1 MAALRHDA
9 VLKNG
14 AARARLETKP
24 CRSDSR
30 NQRAALV
37 ACLLLARFWVTFK
50 KINEGFVMIITPQS
64 PSGCGALVTD
74 IDLKQSLSDDLISE
88 VRAVWVQHQVL
99 GFPDQFLA
107 LEDLERFAEAFGE
120 FGDDPFFDSIAG
132 HPHIAEVRRDA
143 LETTPLFAES
153 WHSDWSFLAKPP
165 TATLL
170 HGQVIPP
177 QGGDT
182 LFADQYAAWDALP
195 EDLKA
200 LISGRNGIHSARNG
214 YARDGLYGEQDVGR
228 SMAIRYSDEALK
240 TQVHPMVKAHPES
253 GRMAL
258 FVNPGYTIGIEG
270 LAEAEAR
277 ALLMQL
283 FAHQTQDAFI
293 YRHQWSA
300 GMLTLWDNRCVLHAA
315 TGGYEG
321 FDRLLHRITIAG

>member
-1 MAALRHDA
+1 
-9 VLKNG
+9 
-14 AARARLETKP
+14 
-24 CRSDSR
+24 
-30 NQRAALV
+30 
-37 ACLLLARFWVTFK
+37 
-50 KINEGFVMIITPQS
+50 
-64 PSGCGALVTD
+64 
-74 IDLKQSLSDDLISE
+74 
-88 VRAVWVQHQVL
+88 
-99 GFPDQFLA
+99 
-107 LEDLERFAEAFGE
+107 
-120 FGDDPFFDSIAG
+120 
-132 HPHIAEVRRDA
+132 
-143 LETTPLFAES
+143 
-153 WHSDWSFLAKPP
+153 
-165 TATLL
+165 L

-283 FAHQTQDAFI
+283 FAHQTQAAFI

>member
-1 MAALRHDA
+1 MN
-9 VLKNG
+9 V
-14 AARARLETKP
+14 E
-24 CRSDSR
+24 
-30 NQRAALV
+30 
-37 ACLLLARFWVTFK
+37 
-50 KINEGFVMIITPQS
+50 
-64 PSGCGALVTD
+64 PSGQACGATVTGV
-74 IDLKQSLSDDLISE
+74 DLTQPLSKDEASAIRSAWLTHHVLACPEQPMTDD
-88 VRAVWVQHQVL
+88 
-99 GFPDQFLA
+99 
-107 LEDLERFAEAFGE
+107 DLERFSLHFGQ
-120 FGDDPFFDSIAG
+120 FGDDPFIAPIEG
-132 HPHIAEVRRDA
+132 REHVIAVCRDA
-143 LETTPLFAES
+143 NETAPLFAET

-200 LISGRNGIHSARNG
+200 LISDHNGIHSARNG
-214 YARDGLYGEQDVGR
+214 YATDGLYGVQDVGR

-283 FAHQTQDAFI
+283 FAHQTQAAFV

>member
-1 MAALRHDA
+1 
-9 VLKNG
+9 
-14 AARARLETKP
+14 
-24 CRSDSR
+24 
-30 NQRAALV
+30 
-37 ACLLLARFWVTFK
+37 
-50 KINEGFVMIITPQS
+50 MIITPQS
-64 PSGCGALVTD
+64 PSGCGALVSGV
-74 IDLKQSLSDDLISE
+74 DLKQPLTEALVSE
-88 VRAVWVQHQVL
+88 LRAVWLQHQVL

-107 LEDLERFAEAFGE
+107 LKDLERFAEALGE
-120 FGDDPFFDSIAG
+120 FGEDPFFDSIEG

-143 LETTPLFAES
+143 QETTPLFAES

-165 TATLL
+165 IATLL
-170 HGQVIPP
+170 QGQVIPP

-195 EDLKA
+195 EALKA
-200 LISGRNGIHSARNG
+200 QIGDRNGVHSARNG

-240 TQVHPMVKAHPES
+240 TQVHPLVKQPPAP

-270 LAEAEAR
+270 VAEAEAR

-283 FAHQTQDAFI
+283 FEHQTRAEFI
-293 YRHQWSA
+293 YRHHWSA

-321 FDRLLHRITIAG
+321 FDRLLHRITIAGETG

>member
-1 MAALRHDA
+1 MN
-9 VLKNG
+9 V
-14 AARARLETKP
+14 E
-24 CRSDSR
+24 
-30 NQRAALV
+30 
-37 ACLLLARFWVTFK
+37 
-50 KINEGFVMIITPQS
+50 
-64 PSGCGALVTD
+64 PSGQACGATVTGV
-74 IDLKQSLSDDLISE
+74 DLTQPLSKDEASAIRSAWLTHHVLAFPEQPMTDD
-88 VRAVWVQHQVL
+88 
-99 GFPDQFLA
+99 
-107 LEDLERFAEAFGE
+107 DLERFSLYFGQ
-120 FGDDPFFDSIAG
+120 FGDDPFIAPIEG
-132 HPHIAEVRRDA
+132 REHVIAVCRDA
-143 LETTPLFAES
+143 NETAPLFAET

-283 FAHQTQDAFI
+283 FAHQTQAAFI

>member
-1 MAALRHDA
+1 MDALRHDA

-50 KINEGFVMIITPQS
+50 KIDEGFVMIITPQS

-74 IDLKQSLSDDLISE
+74 IDLKQSLSVDLISE
-88 VRAVWVQHQVL
+88 LRAVWVQHQVL

>member
-37 ACLLLARFWVTFK
+37 ACLLLAHFWVTFK

-74 IDLKQSLSDDLISE
+74 IDLKQSLGVDLISE
-88 VRAVWVQHQVL
+88 LRAVWVQHQVL